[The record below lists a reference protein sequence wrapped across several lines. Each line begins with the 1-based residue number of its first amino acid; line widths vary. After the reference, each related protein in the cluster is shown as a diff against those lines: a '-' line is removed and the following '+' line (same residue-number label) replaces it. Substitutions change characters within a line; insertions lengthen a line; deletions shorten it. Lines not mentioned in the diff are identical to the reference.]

1 MMAVAENTLR
11 EGKSAQDSGANTRP
25 VPVQSGAF
33 GLSRL
38 CFSFMLM
45 AGWILLVSHPVQ
57 AAGIHAD
64 SAAPKGQQPT
74 VLQTANG
81 IPQVNIQTPSA
92 AGVSVNQY
100 RQFDVGS
107 QGAILNNS
115 RRNIATQTGGW
126 MQGNPWLAG
135 GEAKII
141 VNQINSSNPSQLKG
155 YIEVAGRRAE
165 VIMAN
170 PAGIQVA
177 GGGFINASGVTLT
190 TGLPVMNAGHLEGFR
205 VRGGSIGISGKGLDT
220 SDSDYTRI
228 LAGAAQVNAGV
239 WAKELTV
246 VGGRNDLNADASL
259 AAVSDRH
266 TAENDSK
273 VAIDT
278 GRLGGMYA
286 GKINLIST
294 AHGVGVNNAGQIFA
308 GAGGITLSADGK
320 ISNSGSMVASGSNKE
335 AQIGI
340 RAAQLDNSGS
350 VSAQKQLSLDT
361 GNIQNSGLL
370 TSATELN
377 IRNQAE
383 LANSGSITAARLDID
398 SGSMS
403 NSGTV
408 NQTGLQKL
416 AVKGAEIR
424 NSGLIGHAQVD
435 EPTGGNHNSSVSV
448 SNAPTTAAGS
458 GEAVS
463 VSETAPLMLAE
474 GRITVANRLDNAQ
487 DGRISG
493 NGMVDLS
500 AQDQLHNQG
509 RLNVASLQ
517 SEGSAFH
524 NQGNIQAAEVTS
536 RSNQFANRSGIIN
549 SLNQI
554 HIQSRQF
561 DNRNGKMLSAADTFI
576 QTGSGANQQGDIAS
590 QTTLQIEAADGWDNQ
605 DGRLAGN
612 QKVSVESRGLNNQG
626 GEIASV
632 QNSVLLNSHN
642 GALNN
647 QQGQIQAAQN
657 INIQSSGLDNR
668 SGTVQGKHLTVQTGI
683 QAVNNTAGKLLSQT
697 DLQLSG
703 GALNN
708 SGGQMTANRNLALN
722 TQEQALDNRNG
733 MISAGGNA
741 NIQSGAFNNQSGTLG
756 TNQKLL
762 LNTHL
767 QAINN
772 QNTAGSGGIFA
783 ESLSIKSGDLD
794 NRVGTIGAATAEL
807 QIRDLSNQQGKI
819 SVSGQL
825 QLSGQNVQNQ
835 SGVIQSSEKLK
846 VDAKTLDNQAGQILA
861 KEAGFSVSALSNT
874 DTLANP
880 QGGIQAEK
888 LSLQTDT
895 LNNSRGRIVSNQD
908 LPLNVRQ
915 QLNNEQGLIA
925 GGGKLNI
932 ASDKNSELVISNK
945 AGQIQAQGDMQ
956 LNAYRLINSGEI
968 LSNSSLA
975 IRVGQQLHN
984 SGLIAAEK
992 DISLTAAEVHNNGRL
1007 NTQGALT
1014 AQTDSWNNQQ
1024 GRLEAHTLILD
1035 SQSLNNQNG
1044 LIQQNGSGNLNITTH
1059 QQLNNQSGVI
1069 GAETVDQQGTVNQQP
1084 ADSNTAARP
1093 TYRADNTTVADSR
1106 SVQEAMQ
1113 TISSDGQLNI
1123 QNGLNNQQGRILAG
1137 GLTQLSGSGRLN
1149 NNAGLLNISDLLWR
1163 NGSTFSNL
1171 GGSIHAGQSRVEAA
1185 SLDNNGGRWISLQG
1199 LQLSS
1204 SGQLNN
1210 IGGQLVSG
1218 AYTQISAGQL
1228 DNSKG
1233 RLLSTAAL
1241 NLNVN
1246 GQANNQNGIIQANQS
1261 LLLQSGGLDNL
1272 SGQIA
1277 SAGGAANVQTRGNV
1291 SNQQGRITAA
1301 ETLNITAQQLDNQQG
1316 LLSGKQLSVDSQ
1328 QAIDN
1333 RQGRLQAA
1341 DALNLSG
1348 SGLDNQSGDI
1358 RSNGR
1363 LDIDT
1368 RRQNLNNQSGRIS
1381 ALGDTHIQSGALNNE
1396 AGQIQSNG
1404 RLSINT
1410 HGQNLNNRNS
1420 TNGGLL
1426 AQGALSLASA
1436 TLDNQQGRILSS
1448 QSITADTV
1456 SLNNQGGEIQ
1466 AADNVRLNNQ
1476 EAIDNQGGLLAAGN
1490 QLSIQTGILDN
1501 SQTQG
1506 NQQGMLAADIQ
1517 ANAQQLN
1524 NQQGQLLANQ
1534 NIRLAVS
1541 NALNNRQGKISAA
1554 DGLHIAAAHTAN
1566 QAAELVAGRELNLQT
1581 GILDNG
1587 KGNIRSLGTLKAMI
1601 QGDYLEQGGMAAA
1614 GDAAIRISGS
1624 ADNQGQWQ
1632 SGGQLN
1638 LHAQNLNNHAA
1649 AEINAADTR
1658 ITVEGRL
1665 NNRGLIDGQH
1675 TLLQAQHID
1684 NRGGQAKI
1692 YGDNLAISAITLNND
1707 TENGQA
1713 GTIAARR
1720 QLNLG
1725 VKNLTN
1731 REQALIFSEGNLN
1744 IGGRLN
1750 ADYQAE
1756 GWADSVQNNSAT
1768 IEAGDDL
1775 HIAAGT
1781 LHNTNEHFKTE
1792 LVETGREH
1800 IVEYSAHGRT
1810 ERYREGTQAELGWT
1824 IFNDESDQLRTPDGQ
1839 RHENWYKYDY
1849 WRTTQQTQ
1857 VTETAPANIIAGGN
1871 LTLSGGELWNSDSRI
1886 VAGKK
1891 LNAYIEPG
1899 NLHNQETLGIRIVQ
1913 DQGCAA
1919 TKPDGSG
1926 CYATREEAQRAGAD
1940 TRGWNSQSSPGL
1952 HSYWRNHDKGRDST
1966 GHSRQD
1972 YLPAPEVSQGLSL
1985 GSFAF
1990 QEYTAVANSNQ
2001 ADRRQGLRL
2010 DDSVAQAAV
2019 AAAPQTADAAKIT
2032 TADSIRA
2039 SAAESK
2045 AVQASEVTRAENT
2058 QATQTVSDRLQQA
2071 QTAAAAQ
2078 ARSIDVAR
2086 TTDAAPRLPTNS
2098 LFAVNPA
2105 NSSYLVESDPRFTQ
2119 YRQWLSSNYMLDA
2132 LHIDPGTTQKRLGD
2146 GYYEQKLM
2154 NEQVLSLTGRRY
2166 LNGYSNNEAQFKALM
2181 DAGITAANSLQLT
2194 PGIALSAEQIARL
2207 TSDIIW
2213 LVSQTVTL
2221 PDGSKQTVLAPQVYV
2236 RVQHGDID
2244 GNGALLSGN
2253 VTALNVAGKLN
2264 NSGTIAG
2271 REALAMNASIVD
2283 NINGKLNAARLS
2295 VHSAS
2300 DINNTG
2306 GSITAADSM
2315 LLQADRD
2322 INLRT
2327 TTGSNQNTQG
2337 GVTYLNRMAGIY
2349 LTGNDKA
2356 TLTMS
2361 AGRNINLTAA
2371 EISNL
2376 SNDGQTQLHAGHDIN
2391 LDTVQTSSHQENHF
2405 DADNHIIRGSN
2416 NEIGSSIQTQGD
2428 VTLLA
2433 GNNLNARAAEISSAN
2448 GTLAVAA
2455 KNDINITAGINS
2467 SDVDDAAKHTG
2478 RSGGGNKLV
2487 ITDKVRS
2494 HNETAQSSTFDGK
2507 QVIVQA
2513 GHDANIRGSNVISD
2527 NDTAIQAGN
2536 NVRIDTTE
2544 THSQSEI
2551 YHQTQKSGLMSA
2563 GIGFTI
2569 GSKQDALENQSH
2581 NTEHTGSTVG
2591 SLKGSTTI
2599 IAGNQYSQIG
2609 STVSSP
2615 KGDTLIAAK
2624 NIDVEAAQ
2632 NQFNSKTTQTHEQ
2645 KGLTVAFNSPVTDLA
2660 QQVNSAV
2667 QSSKQVGQ
2675 SKNGR
2680 VNAMAAANT
2689 GWQAYQTYQGAKNLA
2704 NGKTDAKQ
2712 VSISITYG
2720 EQKNQQ
2726 TTQIQA
2732 TQAQASQIQSGGKT
2746 TLIATG
2752 AGKASNINI
2761 TGSDVAGKAGTIL
2774 IADNNINLQSA
2785 EQTNTERSKNK
2796 SEGWN
2801 AGVAISIGQGGWSL
2815 GVTAGGNIGKGYGNG
2830 DSVSHRN
2837 SHVGDKNSQTIIQSG
2852 GDTTVKG
2859 AQVMGKGIQVDAQN
2873 LTIESRQDTET
2884 YQSKQ
2889 QNASAQVTVGYG
2901 FSASGDYSQSKV
2913 NADRASV
2920 TEQSGIF
2927 ADDDGYRVNVKE
2939 HTDLKGGIITSTH
2952 AAEGNGKN
2960 RFSTGTLSFSDIQ
2973 NHSEYEGESFG
2984 LGGGM
2989 DINGGWKGE
2998 TVDKN
3003 GNPTDSANSSV
3014 GYGSDSDSRSG
3025 TTKSGINARNISIT
3039 DEAGQIRQTGLSAE
3053 ETIAKIHTD
3062 VTTQTAADASGS
3074 LKNVF
3079 DKDAVQRE
3087 LDLQREVSQ
3096 EFDKTRQEVKQE
3108 LYAIVDDKR
3117 AQAAKIRRENGG
3129 YDNNAKEAAVLDKQ
3143 ADELNEKIRWVDAG
3157 LGSVWGAGNSDMAWS
3172 MFATTQADR
3181 AVRSAT
3187 APKEMWFQKKVI
3199 DEKTGE
3205 VTIDSRQIWSL
3216 SDLSKE
3222 ELASIQD
3229 KNGKVI
3235 TVSNPG
3241 IFNNREDSLKNAA
3254 KQNLNSTNSNGVI
3267 VVMNPPTG
3275 KYEGWWL
3282 PTSLV
3287 SELMYV
3293 GYDQLNNKLFQGYL
3307 PKTNSEKLNQDIYRE
3322 VKKMENGWSVDP
3334 SNHSRGGITASVA
3347 LKDWVNNKEQNGV
3360 APIRKAR
3367 FYGTATN
3374 VQNDY
3379 ADVLQK
3385 NGHTYIGSDGKTY
3398 NSGAYSIVHNKDF
3411 VGNKWIPFLLGNNDT
3426 ALGACKGFCY
3436 SHSSYFAEV
3445 PKIGTK
3451 EFDDY
3456 VKIWGKLE
3464 YDLRGNPINKS
3475 KPKLVEPNKKE
3486 GGGKYEKGPF

>member
-1 MMAVAENTLR
+1 MNKNCYKVIFNKKRGCMMAVAENTLR

-2058 QATQTVSDRLQQA
+2058 QATQTVSDRLQ
-2071 QTAAAAQ
+2071 
-2078 ARSIDVAR
+2078 IF
-2086 TTDAAPRLPTNS
+2086 N
-2098 LFAVNPA
+2098 
-2105 NSSYLVESDPRFTQ
+2105 
-2119 YRQWLSSNYMLDA
+2119 
-2132 LHIDPGTTQKRLGD
+2132 
-2146 GYYEQKLM
+2146 
-2154 NEQVLSLTGRRY
+2154 
-2166 LNGYSNNEAQFKALM
+2166 
-2181 DAGITAANSLQLT
+2181 
-2194 PGIALSAEQIARL
+2194 
-2207 TSDIIW
+2207 
-2213 LVSQTVTL
+2213 
-2221 PDGSKQTVLAPQVYV
+2221 
-2236 RVQHGDID
+2236 
-2244 GNGALLSGN
+2244 
-2253 VTALNVAGKLN
+2253 TAL
-2264 NSGTIAG
+2264 
-2271 REALAMNASIVD
+2271 R
-2283 NINGKLNAARLS
+2283 
-2295 VHSAS
+2295 
-2300 DINNTG
+2300 
-2306 GSITAADSM
+2306 
-2315 LLQADRD
+2315 
-2322 INLRT
+2322 
-2327 TTGSNQNTQG
+2327 
-2337 GVTYLNRMAGIY
+2337 
-2349 LTGNDKA
+2349 
-2356 TLTMS
+2356 
-2361 AGRNINLTAA
+2361 
-2371 EISNL
+2371 
-2376 SNDGQTQLHAGHDIN
+2376 
-2391 LDTVQTSSHQENHF
+2391 
-2405 DADNHIIRGSN
+2405 
-2416 NEIGSSIQTQGD
+2416 
-2428 VTLLA
+2428 
-2433 GNNLNARAAEISSAN
+2433 
-2448 GTLAVAA
+2448 
-2455 KNDINITAGINS
+2455 
-2467 SDVDDAAKHTG
+2467 
-2478 RSGGGNKLV
+2478 
-2487 ITDKVRS
+2487 
-2494 HNETAQSSTFDGK
+2494 
-2507 QVIVQA
+2507 
-2513 GHDANIRGSNVISD
+2513 
-2527 NDTAIQAGN
+2527 
-2536 NVRIDTTE
+2536 
-2544 THSQSEI
+2544 
-2551 YHQTQKSGLMSA
+2551 
-2563 GIGFTI
+2563 
-2569 GSKQDALENQSH
+2569 
-2581 NTEHTGSTVG
+2581 
-2591 SLKGSTTI
+2591 
-2599 IAGNQYSQIG
+2599 
-2609 STVSSP
+2609 
-2615 KGDTLIAAK
+2615 
-2624 NIDVEAAQ
+2624 
-2632 NQFNSKTTQTHEQ
+2632 
-2645 KGLTVAFNSPVTDLA
+2645 
-2660 QQVNSAV
+2660 
-2667 QSSKQVGQ
+2667 
-2675 SKNGR
+2675 
-2680 VNAMAAANT
+2680 
-2689 GWQAYQTYQGAKNLA
+2689 
-2704 NGKTDAKQ
+2704 
-2712 VSISITYG
+2712 
-2720 EQKNQQ
+2720 
-2726 TTQIQA
+2726 
-2732 TQAQASQIQSGGKT
+2732 
-2746 TLIATG
+2746 
-2752 AGKASNINI
+2752 
-2761 TGSDVAGKAGTIL
+2761 
-2774 IADNNINLQSA
+2774 
-2785 EQTNTERSKNK
+2785 
-2796 SEGWN
+2796 
-2801 AGVAISIGQGGWSL
+2801 
-2815 GVTAGGNIGKGYGNG
+2815 
-2830 DSVSHRN
+2830 
-2837 SHVGDKNSQTIIQSG
+2837 
-2852 GDTTVKG
+2852 
-2859 AQVMGKGIQVDAQN
+2859 
-2873 LTIESRQDTET
+2873 
-2884 YQSKQ
+2884 
-2889 QNASAQVTVGYG
+2889 
-2901 FSASGDYSQSKV
+2901 
-2913 NADRASV
+2913 
-2920 TEQSGIF
+2920 
-2927 ADDDGYRVNVKE
+2927 
-2939 HTDLKGGIITSTH
+2939 
-2952 AAEGNGKN
+2952 
-2960 RFSTGTLSFSDIQ
+2960 
-2973 NHSEYEGESFG
+2973 
-2984 LGGGM
+2984 
-2989 DINGGWKGE
+2989 
-2998 TVDKN
+2998 
-3003 GNPTDSANSSV
+3003 
-3014 GYGSDSDSRSG
+3014 
-3025 TTKSGINARNISIT
+3025 
-3039 DEAGQIRQTGLSAE
+3039 
-3053 ETIAKIHTD
+3053 
-3062 VTTQTAADASGS
+3062 
-3074 LKNVF
+3074 
-3079 DKDAVQRE
+3079 
-3087 LDLQREVSQ
+3087 
-3096 EFDKTRQEVKQE
+3096 
-3108 LYAIVDDKR
+3108 
-3117 AQAAKIRRENGG
+3117 
-3129 YDNNAKEAAVLDKQ
+3129 
-3143 ADELNEKIRWVDAG
+3143 
-3157 LGSVWGAGNSDMAWS
+3157 
-3172 MFATTQADR
+3172 
-3181 AVRSAT
+3181 
-3187 APKEMWFQKKVI
+3187 
-3199 DEKTGE
+3199 
-3205 VTIDSRQIWSL
+3205 
-3216 SDLSKE
+3216 
-3222 ELASIQD
+3222 
-3229 KNGKVI
+3229 
-3235 TVSNPG
+3235 
-3241 IFNNREDSLKNAA
+3241 
-3254 KQNLNSTNSNGVI
+3254 
-3267 VVMNPPTG
+3267 
-3275 KYEGWWL
+3275 
-3282 PTSLV
+3282 
-3287 SELMYV
+3287 
-3293 GYDQLNNKLFQGYL
+3293 
-3307 PKTNSEKLNQDIYRE
+3307 
-3322 VKKMENGWSVDP
+3322 
-3334 SNHSRGGITASVA
+3334 
-3347 LKDWVNNKEQNGV
+3347 
-3360 APIRKAR
+3360 
-3367 FYGTATN
+3367 
-3374 VQNDY
+3374 
-3379 ADVLQK
+3379 
-3385 NGHTYIGSDGKTY
+3385 
-3398 NSGAYSIVHNKDF
+3398 
-3411 VGNKWIPFLLGNNDT
+3411 
-3426 ALGACKGFCY
+3426 
-3436 SHSSYFAEV
+3436 
-3445 PKIGTK
+3445 
-3451 EFDDY
+3451 
-3456 VKIWGKLE
+3456 
-3464 YDLRGNPINKS
+3464 
-3475 KPKLVEPNKKE
+3475 
-3486 GGGKYEKGPF
+3486 